1 MGEYTWSCQPTSYS
15 TPFTIYSADLWHPN
29 STDWNDDYIASI
41 FYNQVVQQ
49 ITSLP
54 VVPTDDNDTLRWIPS
69 RDGKC
74 TTKAVYRHLIRQE
87 TIQLPAQGPRS
98 ITNHAN
104 YILQR
109 AWKSKDLP
117 PLIKTF
123 TWRLIR
129 RALSTGARAGRYS
142 VHIDEHCSTCQAT
155 EDNAHLFFH
164 CQLPRAVWFSFDPP
178 LRTDNLPHELD
189 GIQLILQFVL
199 PNSTTDAMFLIRF

>member
-1 MGEYTWSCQPTSYS
+1 
-15 TPFTIYSADLWHPN
+15 
-29 STDWNDDYIASI
+29 
-41 FYNQVVQQ
+41 
-49 ITSLP
+49 
-54 VVPTDDNDTLRWIPS
+54 
-69 RDGKC
+69 
-74 TTKAVYRHLIRQE
+74 
-87 TIQLPAQGPRS
+87 
-98 ITNHAN
+98 
-104 YILQR
+104 LQR

-142 VHIDEHCSTCQAT
+142 VHIDEHCSACQAI
-155 EDNAHLFFH
+155 EDDAHLFFH

-199 PNSTTDAMFLIRF
+199 PNSTTDALFNKILITLWYLWKARNDYRFSRKNWTPWQVHHAVQAHISTHTHTMAAQEHSRSGMAISPQQESRRRVLTPTSTNYSIDA

>member
-1 MGEYTWSCQPTSYS
+1 
-15 TPFTIYSADLWHPN
+15 
-29 STDWNDDYIASI
+29 
-41 FYNQVVQQ
+41 
-49 ITSLP
+49 
-54 VVPTDDNDTLRWIPS
+54 
-69 RDGKC
+69 
-74 TTKAVYRHLIRQE
+74 
-87 TIQLPAQGPRS
+87 
-98 ITNHAN
+98 
-104 YILQR
+104 LQR

-142 VHIDEHCSTCQAT
+142 VHIDEHCSACQAT
-155 EDNAHLFFH
+155 EDDAHLFFH

-199 PNSTTDAMFLIRF
+199 PNSTTDALFNKILITLVSLEGKK